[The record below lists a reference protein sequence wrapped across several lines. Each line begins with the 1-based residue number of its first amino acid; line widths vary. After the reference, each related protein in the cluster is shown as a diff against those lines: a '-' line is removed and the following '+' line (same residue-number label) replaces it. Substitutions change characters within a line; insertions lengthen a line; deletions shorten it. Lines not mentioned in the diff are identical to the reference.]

1 MIFMLHCRL
10 LPGQAARLSEFRAAH
25 QSHVQ
30 SSPIKLLT
38 AGPTR
43 DESGEIIGGLY
54 VFEADSRA
62 VADALYD
69 DDPYVMNGLWRKTVL
84 EIYDKRI

>member
-10 LPGQAARLSEFRAAH
+10 MPGQAARLTEFRAQH
-25 QSHVQ
+25 QAHVQ
-30 SSPIKLLT
+30 ASPIKLLT

-43 DESGEIIGGLY
+43 DDSGEIIGGLY

-62 VADALYD
+62 VADALHD
-69 DDPYVMNGLWRKTVL
+69 DDPYVRNGLWRKTVL